1 MLLVND
7 ITKQI
12 IYSRGKNATTSIADP
27 LQAKDPDW
35 YIPKDINTFPFP
47 YDPYREYTCHI
58 VFRQP
63 YERYVSG
70 LLEDLSMLMMNSAL
84 DLKYYQKIINDN
96 DQAVIDTKTISNG
109 RTAVL
114 VVDKTEEYF
123 LHLFQQ
129 ILKYNGYDFGFGDS
143 YHMSNWLWHGFALQ
157 SICDKTI
164 WIDLPNLDQYMLK
177 HFDLEL
183 EHLNVKSPRDKT
195 ILKTA
200 IGKTPRY
207 RDPINNYLRNEN
219 ALYDIIMEHRNED
232 FTLKDLNDYPGDAQ
246 KISDA
251 VYNLYEE
258 TKNTTAKES
267 MLRQFIWLIFQKH
280 WRQN

>member
-7 ITKQI
+7 VTKQI

-35 YIPKDINTFPFP
+35 YIPKDINSFPFP
-47 YDPYREYTCHI
+47 YEPYKQYTCHI
-58 VFRQP
+58 IFRDP
-63 YERYVSG
+63 YQRYISG
-70 LLEDLSMLMMNSAL
+70 LLEDLSMLMMDSKKQ
-84 DLKYYQKIINDN
+84 LKYYQKIINDE

-114 VVDKTEEYF
+114 AVEKTEEYF
-123 LHLFQQ
+123 IHLLQQ
-129 ILKYNGYDFGFGDS
+129 ILKYNDGDFGFGDS
-143 YHMSNWLWHGFALQ
+143 YHMSNWLWHGFALHN
-157 SICDKTI
+157 ICDKTI
-164 WIDLPNLDQYMLK
+164 WIDLPNLNEYMLK

-200 IGKTPRY
+200 IGKSRFKE
-207 RDPINNYLRNEN
+207 PIDNYLHNEYT
-219 ALYDIIMEHRNED
+219 LYDIIMEHRNED

-251 VYNLYEE
+251 VYNLYSE
-258 TKNTTAKES
+258 TNNETGKIS
-267 MLRQFIWLIFQKH
+267 MIRQFIWIIFQKH

>member
-7 ITKQI
+7 VTKQI

-47 YDPYREYTCHI
+47 YEPYKQYTCHI
-58 VFRQP
+58 IFRDP
-63 YERYVSG
+63 YQRYISG
-70 LLEDLSMLMMNSAL
+70 LLEDISMLMMDSKA
-84 DLKYYQKIINDN
+84 DLKYYQKIINDK
-96 DQAVIDTKTISNG
+96 DQAVIDTKTITNG

-114 VVDKTEEYF
+114 VVEKTEGYF
-123 LHLFQQ
+123 IHLLQQ
-129 ILKYNGYDFGFGDS
+129 VLKYNGYDYGFGDS

-157 SICDKTI
+157 NICDKTI
-164 WIDLPNLDQYMLK
+164 WIDLPNLNQYMFK

-200 IGKTPRY
+200 IHKSDY
-207 RDPINNYLRNEN
+207 KEPIENYLRTEC

-251 VYNLYEE
+251 VYNLYSE
-258 TKNTTAKES
+258 TNNETGKIS
-267 MLRQFIWLIFQKH
+267 MIRQFIWIIFQKH

>member
-7 ITKQI
+7 VTKQI

-47 YDPYREYTCHI
+47 YEPYKQYTCHI
-58 VFRQP
+58 IFRDP
-63 YERYVSG
+63 YQRYISG
-70 LLEDLSMLMMNSAL
+70 LLEDLSMLMMDSKKQ
-84 DLKYYQKIINDN
+84 LKYYQKIVNDE

-114 VVDKTEEYF
+114 AVEKTEEYF
-123 LHLFQQ
+123 IHLLQQ
-129 ILKYNGYDFGFGDS
+129 ILKYNAYDFGFGDS
-143 YHMSNWLWHGFALQ
+143 YHMSNWLWHGFALHN
-157 SICDKTI
+157 ICDKTI
-164 WIDLPNLDQYMLK
+164 WIDLPNLNEYMLK

-183 EHLNVKSPRDKT
+183 EHLNVKSHRDKT

-200 IGKTPRY
+200 IGKSRFKE
-207 RDPINNYLRNEN
+207 PIENYLHNEYT
-219 ALYDIIMEHRNED
+219 LYDIIMEHRNED

>member
-7 ITKQI
+7 VTKQI

-35 YIPKDINTFPFP
+35 YIPKDINSFPFP
-47 YDPYREYTCHI
+47 YEPYKQYTCHI
-58 VFRQP
+58 IFRDP
-63 YERYVSG
+63 YQRYISG
-70 LLEDLSMLMMNSAL
+70 LLEDLSMLMMDSKKQ
-84 DLKYYQKIINDN
+84 LKYYQKIINDE

-114 VVDKTEEYF
+114 AVEKTEEYF
-123 LHLFQQ
+123 IHLLQQ
-129 ILKYNGYDFGFGDS
+129 ILKYNAGDFGFGDS
-143 YHMSNWLWHGFALQ
+143 YHMSNWLWHGFALHN
-157 SICDKTI
+157 ICDKTI
-164 WIDLPNLDQYMLK
+164 WIDLPNLNEYMLK

-200 IGKTPRY
+200 IGKSRFKE
-207 RDPINNYLRNEN
+207 PIDNYLHNEYT
-219 ALYDIIMEHRNED
+219 LYDIIMEHRNED

-251 VYNLYEE
+251 VYNLYSE
-258 TKNTTAKES
+258 TNNETGKIS
-267 MLRQFIWLIFQKH
+267 MIRQFIWIIFQKH